1 MFDQL
6 TKRHSVGRPADR
18 DIETPR
24 QVIKGDRVKPDREAG
39 PRTHSETQ
47 PWRVTW
53 NQARAL
59 DAMVTYGNIHQ
70 AAIALGIT
78 EGSLYSRL
86 AGAYPHIPGEHRLA
100 KLIHWA
106 NARRIMEVAQ

>member
-1 MFDQL
+1 MWEQL
-6 TKRHSVGRPADR
+6 QKRHSVGRPVDR

-24 QVIKGDRVKPDREAG
+24 QVVRTRPEKEAG
-39 PRTHSETQ
+39 PRTHDEKQ

-59 DAMVTYGNIHQ
+59 DAMVTYGTIHQ

-86 AGAYPHIPGEHRLA
+86 SGAYPLIPGEHRLA
-100 KLIHWA
+100 KLINWA
-106 NARRIMEVAQ
+106 NARRILEVAQ